1 MYLFKGNGVTHLKI
15 NITLI
20 KTVSRMTTIQ
30 VKCTLKHMTKVYNW
44 VENLGTEYLSIHRM
58 KKLAEIVPKFVY
70 FHRPF
75 SRG

>member
-1 MYLFKGNGVTHLKI
+1 
-15 NITLI
+15 
-20 KTVSRMTTIQ
+20 MTTIQ